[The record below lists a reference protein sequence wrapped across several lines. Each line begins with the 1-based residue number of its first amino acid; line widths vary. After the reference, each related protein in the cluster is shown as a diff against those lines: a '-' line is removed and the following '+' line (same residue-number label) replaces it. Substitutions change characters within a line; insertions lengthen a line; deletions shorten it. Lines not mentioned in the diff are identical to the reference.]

1 MIGSPFQSRQPIII
15 ERSCLVRFSDLA
27 KSALPH
33 EAAAL
38 LTGYDH
44 HITDLVPIEVMAT
57 PETFSLSPQLLLQEL
72 HKIRERKQEW
82 IGLIHSHP
90 TMPAIPS
97 SADTAGWHY
106 PMLSYWILS
115 LASEPSEVVLYRW
128 MENAW
133 QSYPYEVK

>member
-1 MIGSPFQSRQPIII
+1 MIGSPFQSDQPLII
-15 ERSCLVRFSDLA
+15 ERSCLMRFHDHA

-90 TMPAIPS
+90 TMPPIPS
-97 SADTAGWHY
+97 SADTTGWHY

-115 LASEPSEVVLYRW
+115 LAAEPAEVALYRW
-128 MENAW
+128 IENSW
-133 QSYPYEVK
+133 RNYPYEVK